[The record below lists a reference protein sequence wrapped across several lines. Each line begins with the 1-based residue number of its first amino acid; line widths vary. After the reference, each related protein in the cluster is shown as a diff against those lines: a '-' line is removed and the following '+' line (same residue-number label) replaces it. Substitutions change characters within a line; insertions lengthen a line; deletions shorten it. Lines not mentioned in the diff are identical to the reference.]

1 MTYLTVDRDRLICAI
16 MLKKAIWGRAEM
28 PYNINQLANPD
39 IVEVEFS
46 GDISADDLREVTTKC
61 IDLQKETNTRRFLVQ
76 LHRSEVVASFFDV
89 YDLADQQYQR
99 EGLNRTSRIA
109 VVLPTALSAQAAADF
124 YETVCVNRGW
134 NAQVHPHRQSALD
147 WLMMDNS

>member
-1 MTYLTVDRDRLICAI
+1 MVSNGET
-16 MLKKAIWGRAEM
+16 EM
-28 PYNINQLANPD
+28 PYNINHLANPD
-39 IVEVEFS
+39 IVEVVFS
-46 GDISADDLREVTTKC
+46 GDVSANDLREVTTKC
-61 IDLQKETNTRRFLVQ
+61 IGLQKETNASKFLVQ

-89 YDLADQQYQR
+89 YDLADNQYQR
-99 EGLNRTSRIA
+99 EGLDRKSMIA

-147 WLMMDNS
+147 WLMIDNS